1 MILLVFLFS
10 MWITFT
16 GYFSWKWR
24 QGRHM
29 RKASEVGGSSDA
41 PVKENPKGARSLRS
55 LSPQKRNGLFS
66 ALFAFAGAGSCVT
79 LFHQTPVFG
88 LVFGGL
94 TPYLISMAL
103 QSQRNKQYREDEKAA
118 LKFGAAIFS
127 AGGTIEEWIKEVVP
141 RLHGPLHDDFA
152 LAAHQSAKY
161 QISVTEFLGKMSQD
175 SPDPFFRWAMAGI
188 YSNATQSGGD
198 LPKFISEV
206 IDELQTQER
215 FERIMKGEQKKTNA
229 LLMAMIGFPVA
240 LYFLFQST
248 VEEMLAKYWT
258 SHLVLLIGM
267 LGYIGLFSMA
277 ARMTRPKIFN
287 E

>member
-1 MILLVFLFS
+1 MILIVFLFS
-10 MWITFT
+10 IWITFT
-16 GYFSWKWR
+16 GYISWKWWL
-24 QGRHM
+24 GRYT
-29 RKASEVGGSSDA
+29 RKAAEVSGSWDEPDQEIQKTS
-41 PVKENPKGARSLRS
+41 RSLRN
-55 LSPQKRNGLFS
+55 LSPQKKNGIFS
-66 ALFAFAGAGSCVT
+66 AILAFVGAVSCVT

-94 TPYLISMAL
+94 TPYLMTMAI
-103 QSQRNKQYREDEKAA
+103 QSQRKKRYREDEKTA

-127 AGGTIEEWIKEVVP
+127 AGGTIEEWIVEVVP
-141 RLHGPLHDDFA
+141 RLNGPLHDDFA
-152 LAAHQSAKY
+152 LAAHQYEKE
-161 QISVTEFLGKMSQD
+161 QLPVTNFLEHMSHD

-215 FERIMKGEQKKTNA
+215 FERIMKSEQKKTNF
-229 LLMAMIGFPVA
+229 LLMAMIGFPVL

-248 VEEMLAKYWT
+248 VEEILAKYWT

-267 LGYIGLFSMA
+267 LGYIGLFTIA
-277 ARMTRPKIFN
+277 ARMTRSKILN